1 MIRAS
6 LFDDI
11 KSIDTI
17 LKEVVNDKEVIEE
30 DDVSL
35 IIVK

>member
-1 MIRAS
+1 MR

-11 KSIDTI
+11 ISINII
-17 LKEVVNDKEVIEE
+17 LKEVVNDKGVIEE